1 MVEEASHVSEQH
13 PERHEHSDVNIA
25 ALAKFGVWFLAI
37 AVLVQVLIYGICTV
51 LENREKDRDE
61 KQQRSAVMTS
71 NDLPADVPKLQGMA
85 RYYTDVPRVDRIK
98 MQDEQEK
105 ILSTS
110 GKTDDPSFG
119 RIPIEKAMEL
129 LVQQNRAATQR
140 TGDAAK

>member
-1 MVEEASHVSEQH
+1 
-13 PERHEHSDVNIA
+13 
-25 ALAKFGVWFLAI
+25 
-37 AVLVQVLIYGICTV
+37 
-51 LENREKDRDE
+51 
-61 KQQRSAVMTS
+61 
-71 NDLPADVPKLQGMA
+71 
-85 RYYTDVPRVDRIK
+85 